1 MPENENIETQVVDNT
16 TDYITAINELKA
28 NSVDKSKYE
37 ALLNEN
43 KKLINNKQLSL
54 KEEIEVLDYFCL
66 QKKININSV
75 KDYLDTKQYDPKI
88 YDINI
93 N

>member
-1 MPENENIETQVVDNT
+1 M
-16 TDYITAINELKA
+16 
-28 NSVDKSKYE
+28 
-37 ALLNEN
+37 
-43 KKLINNKQLSL
+43 KKLINDKQLSL